1 MLPIEWL
8 GVFTFVGYPFILGL
22 FGLGDLR
29 KSDLMHLKQL
39 QSVMWIPSVWGL
51 ITSWTVIYTLIGVS
65 SYIFWRDSST
75 LDAYDAGV
83 VLSGV
88 SVLCMAVWM
97 RLAKMRVYKITSF
110 VVLMVGVVATSIATL
125 VVYGITQNWISFGV
139 YFLVPVALV
148 LCLIWSGRNA
158 FGDAAAMTGE
168 KEELL
173 RFFNMG
179 TNKDKSAT
187 MDYQE
192 AAKEAYPGGRPAA
205 TGSSI
210 QASQTT
216 AQNRFSPG
224 FGGSSASANLL
235 FGPSIGG
242 GAK

>member
-29 KSDLMHLKQL
+29 KSDLMHLQQL
-39 QSVMWIPSVWGL
+39 QSVMWIPSLWGL

-83 VLSGV
+83 VLNGV
-88 SVLCMAVWM
+88 SILCMAVWM

-110 VVLMVGVVATSIATL
+110 VVLLVGVVATSIATL

-173 RFFNMG
+173 RFFN
-179 TNKDKSAT
+179 TR
-187 MDYQE
+187 MDGKEKAKFDYEE
-192 AAKEAYPGGRPAA
+192 AAKEAYPQGGRPAA
-205 TGSSI
+205 SGSSI
-210 QASQTT
+210 QANVTT

-224 FGGSSASANLL
+224 FGGSSAGANLL
-235 FGPSIGG
+235 FGPSIG
-242 GAK
+242 AK